1 MHSRN
6 REFIIEWETT
16 NHPNNAERLASA
28 FSMLLIQNNSTESY
42 PQAGLDSFPS
52 TIKDQSGTDHL

>member
-1 MHSRN
+1 MRPIN

-16 NHPNNAERLASA
+16 NHPNDAERLASA
-28 FSMLLIQNNSTESY
+28 FSMLLIERNPPESY
-42 PQAGLDSFPS
+42 PQAGLDSVPS